1 MNEKSKNRMRKIRGR
16 MNVYRRRRER
26 LRTAGMCAL
35 SLILVCGI
43 GNVLKDAGLS
53 EFMTVDAGDGT
64 AGYGAVLL
72 HDGANIYI
80 MVGIAAFVAGAAL
93 TAICVKM
100 REIERSKNAR
110 RKEEKV

>member
-1 MNEKSKNRMRKIRGR
+1 MSEKVKTRMKKIRGR
-16 MNVYRRRRER
+16 MTFYRRRREKCR
-26 LRTAGMCAL
+26 IAGECAL
-35 SLILVCGI
+35 SVVLVCGI
-43 GNVLKDAGLS
+43 VNVLSNVGANEFISVESNNGL
-53 EFMTVDAGDGT
+53 

-100 REIERSKNAR
+100 REMERGKNAHG
-110 RKEEKV
+110 KEEKV